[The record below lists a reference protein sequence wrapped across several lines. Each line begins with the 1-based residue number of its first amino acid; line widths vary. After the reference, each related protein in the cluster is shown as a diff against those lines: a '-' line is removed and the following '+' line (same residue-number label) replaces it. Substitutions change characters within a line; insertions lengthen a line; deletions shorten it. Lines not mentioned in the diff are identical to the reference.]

1 MTAPR
6 LPAIALCLSA
16 SSALSACGFS
26 PPLSETQRAAID
38 ACRSD
43 ADRTYNAQNRYQLSE
58 RDTRDTPF
66 SSTAA
71 PTQSDTLS
79 DQYGH
84 DQLVSDCV
92 NHSAAVPVAGGNP

>member
-1 MTAPR
+1 MPAPR
-6 LPAIALCLSA
+6 LTLALCLA
-16 SSALSACGFS
+16 AAPALSACGFS

-38 ACRSD
+38 SCRSD
-43 ADRTYNAQNRYQLSE
+43 ADRIYNAQNRAQLSE

-66 SSTAA
+66 SATAA
-71 PTQSDTLS
+71 PTESDSLS

-92 NHSAAVPVAGGNP
+92 NRSAAVPVSGAAP

>member
-1 MTAPR
+1 MTTPR
-6 LPAIALCLSA
+6 LPGFALCLAA
-16 SSALSACGFS
+16 SCALGACGFS

-43 ADRTYNAQNRYQLSE
+43 ADRVYNAQNRYQLSE

-71 PTQSDTLS
+71 PTESDTLS
-79 DQYGH
+79 NQYGH

-92 NHSAAVPVAGGNP
+92 NRSAAVPVAAGNP